1 MYTVAM
7 TEWTCATRD
16 GQVSWGTKRSGSW
29 ARLWKGLKSWP
40 LAETSNQGD
49 MQYFVWFPTCV
60 WQNMLHP
67 TWSLGYMFLTNVFF
81 DMWHVYIYIY
91 QQSSV
96 YIMYGTQIWK
106 PISQYATMW
115 DVQCVSV
122 CCYKRMWITRN
133 LGTKW
138 SIVCGLT
145 TPEQFH

>member
-7 TEWTCATRD
+7 TEWTCATQD

-40 LAETSNQGD
+40 LAAETSNQGD

-60 WQNMLHP
+60 WQDMV
-67 TWSLGYMFLTNVFF
+67 TRVNVPNKCVFSHVT
-81 DMWHVYIYIY
+81 HVYINIY

-133 LGTKW
+133 IGTKW